1 MVWENITFK
10 TAEEIAIM
18 REGGRILA
26 SIMEQLKEATQIGVT
41 TQTIDNLAQ
50 ELIVKRKVQA
60 AFKDHEGYP
69 AVSCLSVNNVVVH
82 SVPSDYI
89 LKAGDLISIDM
100 GIKYQGFFTDMAVT
114 VGLNPID
121 SENKRMMHTAKKA
134 LKIGIANAKV
144 GNTFSDIG
152 NAIQRFVEYQ
162 GFGVVRELCGHGIGR
177 NLHEEPKISNYG
189 SRHKGP
195 KIEVGMVFC
204 IEPMITI
211 GDWHLKTSADGF
223 GYETVDGSYSAHFEH
238 TLAIT
243 NQGIEIL
250 TAK

>member
-1 MVWENITFK
+1 MAWENITFK
-10 TAEEIAIM
+10 TTEEIAIM
-18 REGGRILA
+18 KEGGRILA
-26 SIMEQLKEATQIGVT
+26 GIMDQLKEATKIGVT
-41 TQTIDNLAQ
+41 TQSIDDLA
-50 ELIVKRKVQA
+50 EKLIKKYQVKA

-69 AVSCLSVNNVVVH
+69 AVSCLSVNNVIVH

-100 GIKYQGFFTDMAVT
+100 GIQYQGFFTDMAIT
-114 VGLNPID
+114 VGLAPID
-121 SENKRMMHTAKKA
+121 SENNRMIHTAKKA

-162 GFGVVRELCGHGIGR
+162 GFGVVRELCGHGIGH
-177 NLHEEPKISNYG
+177 NLHEEPKIPNYG

-204 IEPMITI
+204 IEPMITR
-211 GDWHLKTSADGF
+211 GDWHLKASSDGF
-223 GYETVDGSYSAHFEH
+223 GYETADGSYSAHYEH

-243 NQGIEIL
+243 DKGTEIL
-250 TAK
+250 TIK